1 LENEV
6 VQVWKSLENDSQIS
20 VRTLDRTIKLDSVM
34 CHCSSCRRCTKS
46 AVDYDSDYD

>member
-20 VRTLDRTIKLDSVM
+20 VQTLVYANVALYK
-34 CHCSSCRRCTKS
+34 
-46 AVDYDSDYD
+46 